1 MLGFVRKI
9 IGKLLIIRLDDDVN
23 LDQLLKY
30 HQRGKKIRVE
40 VNASDERQ
48 ITPDQRKKIFA
59 LINDFCDYTG
69 DIPKDAEEYFKAR
82 TQMSFGIEYFHLS
95 SCSVTVANY
104 MILTILD
111 YLFEENIPFKLKTWE
126 SIPNEFPKQVLAMKT
141 QTCVICGRPHA
152 DLAHYRAVGMGRNRH
167 TIDERKMYFM
177 SLCREHHTEQHKIGI
192 NTFIKLH
199 HIKPIKLSDGDLI
212 RFHILTKQRLKEL
225 QENDKSNSINRA
237 ANS

>member
-1 MLGFVRKI
+1 MFGFVKKI
-9 IGKLLIIRLDDDVN
+9 IGHLLVVRLDDDASIN
-23 LDQLLKY
+23 RLFKY
-30 HQRGKKIRVE
+30 REQGKKIRVE
-40 VNASDERQ
+40 VRIEDGRQ

-59 LINDFCDYTG
+59 LINDFCNYTG
-69 DIPKDAEEYFKAR
+69 DVPKDAEEYFKAR
-82 TQMSFGIEYFHLS
+82 TQMTFGIEHFHLS
-95 SCSVTVANY
+95 SCSITTANY

-111 YLFEENIPFKLKTWE
+111 FLFEENIPFKLKTWE
-126 SIPNEFPKQVLAMKT
+126 AIPNEFPKQILAMKNK
-141 QTCVICGRPHA
+141 TCVICGKPNA

-199 HIKPIKLSDGDLI
+199 HIKPIKLSDEDLI

-225 QENDKSNSINRA
+225 QENDQSNSINRA

>member
-1 MLGFVRKI
+1 MFGTLRKI
-9 IGKLLIIRLDDDVN
+9 QGKDVTVSLDDDFNSYKAVKFSDGKP
-23 LDQLLKY
+23 LQVELKLNDGR
-30 HQRGKKIRVE
+30 H
-40 VNASDERQ
+40 

-69 DIPKDAEEYFKAR
+69 DVPKDAEEYFKAR

-95 SCSVTVANY
+95 DCSMTTANQ

-111 YLFEENIPFKLKTWE
+111 FLFEEDIPFKLKTWE
-126 SIPNEFPKQVLAMKT
+126 AIPNEFPKQVLAMKT
-141 QTCVICGRPHA
+141 GSCVLDGKPNA

-167 TIDERKMYFM
+167 EIDERKMYFM

-192 NTFIKLH
+192 NSFVKKY
-199 HIKPIKLSDGDLI
+199 HIKPVKLSDEDLI

-225 QENDKSNSINRA
+225 QEND
-237 ANS
+237 